1 MTFNSGIDF
10 EFADCDSLL
19 VELEEQYSYAE
30 VDDFKLNRLAA
41 ESLSKEIG
49 HEIGSE
55 LFCRRA
61 LANLEILNNETKLNS
76 IRSLMCVLQGGS
88 HISPSEEGSLDQT
101 PPEERKKRSKEEQ
114 EEMNAELI
122 HGIRVG
128 CYELVKLEGWGVLF
142 NLLIAES
149 KAIKKDIPNQ
159 KFRQVLCRILYSI
172 CYTVLEIVRREPAPS
187 DPSDWWRIHRNFK
200 DELADH
206 SEYIAELMDLLVD
219 AQNVTTSPLLP
230 LKKMS
235 LLIWKL
241 ALTIFGGFDQAL
253 TIKNKKRISHGLEPI
268 PNAMDTVNKLTP
280 VIAPIDVMSLND
292 DDNVRQ
298 KVNILSLKIFK
309 SRVLTLISS

>member
-114 EEMNAELI
+114 EEMRDTL
-122 HGIRVG
+122 
-128 CYELVKLEGWGVLF
+128 
-142 NLLIAES
+142 
-149 KAIKKDIPNQ
+149 
-159 KFRQVLCRILYSI
+159 
-172 CYTVLEIVRREPAPS
+172 
-187 DPSDWWRIHRNFK
+187 DPP
-200 DELADH
+200 E
-206 SEYIAELMDLLVD
+206 D
-219 AQNVTTSPLLP
+219 A
-230 LKKMS
+230 
-235 LLIWKL
+235 
-241 ALTIFGGFDQAL
+241 
-253 TIKNKKRISHGLEPI
+253 
-268 PNAMDTVNKLTP
+268 
-280 VIAPIDVMSLND
+280 
-292 DDNVRQ
+292 
-298 KVNILSLKIFK
+298 
-309 SRVLTLISS
+309 

>member
-1 MTFNSGIDF
+1 MNSSSNNHSLYRQTYTVAVNTCQAKIKLIHSILKFQKIFIFKMTFHSGIDF
-10 EFADCDSLL
+10 EFSDCDSLL
-19 VELEEQYSYAE
+19 VEIEEQYSYAE

-88 HISPSEEGSLDQT
+88 HISPTEDAPQTIPEEGAS
-101 PPEERKKRSKEEQ
+101 KKRSKEEQ
-114 EEMNAELI
+114 AEMNAELI

-149 KAIKKDIPNQ
+149 KTIKKDIPNQ
-159 KFRQVLCRILYSI
+159 KFRQVLCRLLYSI
-172 CYTVLEIVRREPAPS
+172 CYTILEIVRREPAPS

-206 SEYIAELMDLLVD
+206 SEYIAELMDLLGRFS
-219 AQNVTTSPLLP
+219 NWWCT
-230 LKKMS
+230 LKRTLYS
-235 LLIWKL
+235 
-241 ALTIFGGFDQAL
+241 A
-253 TIKNKKRISHGLEPI
+253 IKSAAI
-268 PNAMDTVNKLTP
+268 
-280 VIAPIDVMSLND
+280 
-292 DDNVRQ
+292 
-298 KVNILSLKIFK
+298 
-309 SRVLTLISS
+309 

>member
-88 HISPSEEGSLDQT
+88 HISPSEVDQT
-101 PPEERKKRSKEEQ
+101 PPEEGKKRSKEEQ

-298 KVNILSLKIFK
+298 KVNIL
-309 SRVLTLISS
+309 RVVLSAQNS